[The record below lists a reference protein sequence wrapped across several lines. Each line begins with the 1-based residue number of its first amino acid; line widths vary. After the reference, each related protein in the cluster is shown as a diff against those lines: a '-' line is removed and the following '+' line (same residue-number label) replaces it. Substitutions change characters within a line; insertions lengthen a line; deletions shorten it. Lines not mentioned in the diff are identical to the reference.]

1 MISKELRCSRS
12 STRLCS
18 WRHKLRPRVWP
29 ESHVHFRFG
38 TRQPEAFAAQT
49 AQALIAS
56 ELVDLLATSELA
68 ASELAASELTA
79 SKLAASK
86 LAASELTGM
95 ELVATELE
103 AMELPPTTELAE
115 IRLAPATVISASVTT
130 NGQSAVSTSFF
141 VACPCR
147 NRRYWVGTWNFSCVL
162 LVFGT

>member
-18 WRHKLRPRVWP
+18 WRHTLRPRVWP

-68 ASELAASELTA
+68 ASELAASE
-79 SKLAASK
+79 LAASK

-147 NRRYWVGTWNFSCVL
+147 NGRYWVGTWNFSCVL